1 MASFESDDESEN
13 IWKESLPILYVDCH
27 GGFSSV
33 EDSVTSL
40 STIERAE
47 EGLQDSLRQSRLQ
60 RALAPGQILTQS
72 DIQRL
77 YDEQGLGPLGVP
89 VIFILKLSLAMISFG
104 QSAADTEDVVFQV
117 CTAIEL
123 PVVHFEVGTRN
134 IHASFGGI
142 VHTVPFAR
150 GINADKLASTISLAN
165 LMMMRVGSV
174 QGASDLLDDIFEL
187 RPPYSVCIHYLSFC
201 ALSILASLAAF
212 MGSWRDAAAVA
223 IILPLAVLAQIFCR
237 RFSQEWADLEA
248 FIVAL
253 VVGVST
259 PLVSKILKAEMC
271 EVPAIYLS
279 PLLVYLPGSQLI
291 YGAYEI
297 QFGSLVNGVSQLG
310 SCVVRCMFLAMA
322 LLIGWQFFGHGF
334 YDGETV
340 SSAAASLVPVE
351 MSCMFPYTWEVVFFY
366 WNVPLLFVAFIGLNM
381 PLCKMPAPGLIA
393 YLSLLLYI
401 TLLEHPGIKGFFPI
415 RIIDGIALFV
425 TANLAYFHE
434 YCTSSPAILAILPVL
449 LVLAPGSHVVL
460 SILSSVQR
468 SAKLSVMVEPILD
481 LILQGVAYAVGLT
494 LAMRLWRPL
503 LHRKLAKRLART
515 MHMY

>member
-381 PLCKMPAPGLIA
+381 PLCKMPAPGL
-393 YLSLLLYI
+393 
-401 TLLEHPGIKGFFPI
+401 KGFFPI
-415 RIIDGIALFV
+415 RIMDGALWF
-425 TANLAYFHE
+425 TCCPFH
-434 YCTSSPAILAILPVL
+434 TLF
-449 LVLAPGSHVVL
+449 G
-460 SILSSVQR
+460 
-468 SAKLSVMVEPILD
+468 SAKCKALCDGGTNLRFDD

>member
-1 MASFESDDESEN
+1 MDIDLLQSLRASQFQANSIVAFLRSSWSCEMASFESDDESEN

-174 QGASDLLDDIFEL
+174 QGASDLLDDILNCVLLIVFVSTTF
-187 RPPYSVCIHYLSFC
+187 PSVPW
-201 ALSILASLAAF
+201 ASLRHLQP
-212 MGSWRDAAAVA
+212 SWEAGVMLQQSPSFYHWLCLHRSSADASARNGLIWKHSLWRWWWVY
-223 IILPLAVLAQIFCR
+223 R
-237 RFSQEWADLEA
+237 
-248 FIVAL
+248 
-253 VVGVST
+253 T

-340 SSAAASLVPVE
+340 SSMLLPRWFLWKCHACFHIPGRWYFSIG
-351 MSCMFPYTWEVVFFY
+351 MFHFY
-366 WNVPLLFVAFIGLNM
+366 L
-381 PLCKMPAPGLIA
+381 
-393 YLSLLLYI
+393 
-401 TLLEHPGIKGFFPI
+401 
-415 RIIDGIALFV
+415 
-425 TANLAYFHE
+425 
-434 YCTSSPAILAILPVL
+434 
-449 LVLAPGSHVVL
+449 
-460 SILSSVQR
+460 
-468 SAKLSVMVEPILD
+468 
-481 LILQGVAYAVGLT
+481 
-494 LAMRLWRPL
+494 
-503 LHRKLAKRLART
+503 
-515 MHMY
+515 

>member
-381 PLCKMPAPGLIA
+381 PLCKMQSRLD
-393 YLSLLLYI
+393 SLHICPCCFILLYW
-401 TLLEHPGIKGFFPI
+401 
-415 RIIDGIALFV
+415 
-425 TANLAYFHE
+425 
-434 YCTSSPAILAILPVL
+434 
-449 LVLAPGSHVVL
+449 
-460 SILSSVQR
+460 SILVSRVSFL
-468 SAKLSVMVEPILD
+468 SAS
-481 LILQGVAYAVGLT
+481 
-494 LAMRLWRPL
+494 
-503 LHRKLAKRLART
+503 
-515 MHMY
+515 